1 MSKLVNGTT
10 YEATTPAGVIAALES
25 ARISGQRVRIFYGD
39 AVTGCTWNAEND
51 VTGTI
56 GRSTGAQKA
65 ALLINNARS
74 TGGGAILT
82 ACIVHMIDVKTKR
95 VLYTHKL
102 FKMPQAQI
110 VDSTAACWPRSQP
123 AQYTHAVKLDG
134 VLHAY
139 FTSRVSA
146 ARYAAFMTGLR
157 GAK

>member
-10 YEATTPAGVIAALES
+10 YEVTTAAGVIAALES

-39 AVTGCTWNAEND
+39 AVTGCTWNEEHD

-56 GRSTGAQKA
+56 GRSTGTQKA

-74 TGGGAILT
+74 IGGGAILT
-82 ACIVHMIDVKTKR
+82 DRIVHMIDVKTKR
-95 VLYTHKL
+95 VLYSHKL
-102 FKMPQAQI
+102 FKLPQAQI
-110 VDSTAACWPRSQP
+110 VDSTAACWPRNAEP
-123 AQYTHAVKLDG
+123 RYTHAVKLDG
-134 VLHAY
+134 VPRAL
-139 FTSRVSA
+139 FTSLARA